1 MGERHV
7 LYKVGTTSETPIAWQ
22 PDRCPNPHLCISG
35 ATGTGKTYTIRQIIE
50 AFSASGISFT
60 VIDIHGDLGVID
72 SIVREYRL
80 GYGSASGV
88 NPLTVNP
95 DARYA
100 GPKSNA
106 SNFIELLNELAGTH
120 KMGPVQVN
128 MLFNVIMDLYGANK
142 IRQDDPPSW
151 AQHTYPDL
159 KDLERF
165 IGYKY
170 KKLMIGGSNGAA
182 DHEIDKLQALYRKKK
197 ALEKLEKSPSPDA
210 EARIA
215 ETISSLVRLYE
226 EYLRKG
232 ILHDPDFLTYSDPKG
247 LVGLRNRIQNL
258 NNTDVFV
265 KNETPLTNVRLN
277 MKYLEDEQRKLA
289 AYYTIK
295 RLLDRFTRAGE
306 RGHVR
311 HYIVIDECS
320 FFLEVP
326 RIEHMIVRTVQEGRK
341 FGLGLILATQNP
353 LKFNN
358 DILLNTATKM
368 VFAVEPVV
376 HRAVAKTFGIDEGRL
391 RKVEPRKDC
400 MFSTRPLNRGEFY
413 LVRRY

>member
-1 MGERHV
+1 VGESQLVYR
-7 LYKVGTTSETPIAWQ
+7 VGITGDTPIAWQ

-80 GYGSASGV
+80 GYGSPSGV
-88 NPLTVNP
+88 NPLAVNA

-106 SNFIELLNELAGTH
+106 SNFIELLNELSGTH
-120 KMGPVQVN
+120 RMGPVQAN

-142 IRQDDPPSW
+142 IKQDDPSSW
-151 AQHTYPDL
+151 AKQTYPDL

-182 DHEIDKLQALYRKKK
+182 DAELYGLQTLYKKKK
-197 ALEKLEKSPSPDA
+197 ALEKLEKSQSADT
-210 EARIA
+210 ETRIA
-215 ETISSLVRLYE
+215 ETIASLVRLYE
-226 EYLRKG
+226 DYLKKG
-232 ILHDPDFLTYSDPKG
+232 ILNDPDFITYSDPRG
-247 LVGLRNRIQNL
+247 LISLKNRIQNL

-265 KNETPLTNVRLN
+265 KNETPLGNVRLN

-289 AYYTIK
+289 AYYTVK

-306 RGHVR
+306 RDRIR

-320 FFLEVP
+320 FFLDVP
-326 RIEHMIVRTVQEGRK
+326 RIEHMIVRAVQEGRK
-341 FGLGLILATQNP
+341 FGLGLILAAQNP

-376 HRAVAKTFGIDEGRL
+376 HRAVAKTFGIDESRL
-391 RKVEPRKDC
+391 KKVEPRRDC

-413 LVRRY
+413 LVRRS